1 MSLNIYTAIE
11 DIPDKMRYIKCNDAF
26 FDEDGII
33 GDNLFCK
40 DIIKDID
47 GAEYID
53 NYTFKGRFDKFGNL
67 DKIHLS
73 TGAKTALNIYQN
85 PNICFDVCEC
95 GNNALCK
102 ILKIKEGNILW
113 ETPVA
118 LYRGDPDCDIDF
130 KDVNYKSIFEF
141 LKVVMR

>member
-1 MSLNIYTAIE
+1 
-11 DIPDKMRYIKCNDAF
+11 MRYIKCNDAF

-33 GDNLFCK
+33 GDDLFCK

-47 GAEYID
+47 GAEYVD
-53 NYTFKGRFDKFGNL
+53 NYMFKGRFDKFGNL

-118 LYRGDPDCDIDF
+118 LFRGDPDCDINF

-141 LKVVMR
+141 LKVAMR